1 MPVYKVF
8 IDGKDTGDYVTASS
22 YQDAYA
28 DVSAA
33 LPLTYDNVV
42 RLEEVHS
49 PEARPGYPVGRRTIA
64 DAGLAMTEQE
74 LHLPDPNRQDEG
86 AERRSGRG

>member
-8 IDGKDTGDYVTASS
+8 VDGKDTGDYVAASS
-22 YQDAYA
+22 YEDAYA

-42 RLEEVHS
+42 RLEEV
-49 PEARPGYPVGRRTIA
+49 E
-64 DAGLAMTEQE
+64 
-74 LHLPDPNRQDEG
+74 DEG
-86 AERRSGRG
+86 RTGKSPGRG